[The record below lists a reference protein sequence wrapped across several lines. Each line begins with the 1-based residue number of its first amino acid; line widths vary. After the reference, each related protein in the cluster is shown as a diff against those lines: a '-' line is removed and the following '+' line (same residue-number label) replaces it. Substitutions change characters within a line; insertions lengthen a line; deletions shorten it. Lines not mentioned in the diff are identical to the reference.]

1 MKYIDILAN
10 FEREIGLL
18 DSSVDKPSTD
28 DSLFWLNQAV
38 AKFYKQRFNGD
49 FVHDTSYE
57 QTEKRRE
64 DLINLYKSIQY
75 SKDDMTI
82 DQSEPSYDSFKVIY
96 PKDFQFALNEDV
108 IISDKNGEH
117 KMNTCMFECTSDSFM
132 YRVNN
137 SLTDFHYRFHRA
149 RPLRVRLKDGCLLL
163 TDKQYDVDTYVLG
176 YLRKPKEITLD
187 NPFDEYDDFQDI
199 IIPEIIKIAAQM
211 YLENKKDERYKTIT
225 QEVVTQ
231 E

>member
-18 DSSVDKPSTD
+18 DNSVDKPSTD

-49 FVHDTSYE
+49 FIHDTSYE

-82 DQSEPSYDSFKVIY
+82 DQSQPSYDSFKVIY

-199 IIPEIIKIAAQM
+199 IIPEIIKMAAQM

>member
-18 DSSVDKPSTD
+18 DNSVDKPSTD

-49 FVHDTSYE
+49 FIHDTSYE

-82 DQSEPSYDSFKVIY
+82 DQSQPSYDSFKVVY
-96 PKDFQFALNEDV
+96 QKDFQFALNEDV

>member
-18 DSSVDKPSTD
+18 DNSVDKPSTD

-75 SKDDMTI
+75 SKDDMII

-117 KMNTCMFECTSDSFM
+117 KMNTCMFECTSDNFM

>member
-18 DSSVDKPSTD
+18 DNSVDKPSTD

-96 PKDFQFALNEDV
+96 PKDFQFSLNEDV

-117 KMNTCMFECTSDSFM
+117 KMNTCMFECTSDNFM

-163 TDKQYDVDTYVLG
+163 TDKQYDVDKYVLG

>member
-18 DSSVDKPSTD
+18 DNSVDKPSTD

-75 SKDDMTI
+75 SKDDMII